1 MQPLPLEKCIVSR
14 FRSKLMC
21 LLLSSVQVKME
32 EYEKELLELNDN
44 TDRLLRTYAELTE
57 MQMVL
62 EKAAG
67 FFDKKT
73 KLGDM
78 PMESSY
84 DRSFGI
90 DTDGPLLEGGV
101 SSSSS
106 SSGAECIRVIGV
118 SGRRSRDSA
127 LLKSLPHCVVAFA
140 AWRSVL
146 CRLQRRLPRLASLQG
161 PLSRRRSTA
170 LSACCS
176 VRHEATCCCA
186 QRPSTLCETRQR
198 VRCRRRACSLS
209 FSLERGLAPRL

>member
-1 MQPLPLEKCIVSR
+1 MLMQPLPLEKCIVSV

-106 SSGAECIRVIGV
+106 STERIESVAAAVGATGIQH
-118 SGRRSRDSA
+118 S
-127 LLKSLPHCVVAFA
+127 
-140 AWRSVL
+140 
-146 CRLQRRLPRLASLQG
+146 
-161 PLSRRRSTA
+161 
-170 LSACCS
+170 SACLTVLWPLLPGVWSFAGCGEGCQGWL
-176 VRHEATCCCA
+176 H
-186 QRPSTLCETRQR
+186 
-198 VRCRRRACSLS
+198 CRDHCPGEGQQL
-209 FSLERGLAPRL
+209 